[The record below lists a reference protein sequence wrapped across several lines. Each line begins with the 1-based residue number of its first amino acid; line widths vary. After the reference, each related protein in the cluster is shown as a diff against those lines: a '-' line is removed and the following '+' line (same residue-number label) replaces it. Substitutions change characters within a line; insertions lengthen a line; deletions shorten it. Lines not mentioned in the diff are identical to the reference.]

1 MDIIKKKCICG
12 QECEKTKMIVRHTIV
27 TETVPLHDYNDL
39 TPSRLIEYEEKRR
52 LIYRYY
58 CPNCNE
64 LLIEERG
71 ILF

>member
-1 MDIIKKKCICG
+1 MEIIKKKCICG
-12 QECEKTKMIVRHTIV
+12 HECEKSQMIVKHTII

-58 CPNCNE
+58 CSNCNE